1 MGESAM
7 AITLQRETFFCK
19 FYCKK
24 IDFKCMIIF
33 REMIPL
39 KVTHVETDKTYI
51 AFNCISK
58 GI

>member
-1 MGESAM
+1 
-7 AITLQRETFFCK
+7 
-19 FYCKK
+19 
-24 IDFKCMIIF
+24 MIIHVF

>member
-1 MGESAM
+1 
-7 AITLQRETFFCK
+7 
-19 FYCKK
+19 
-24 IDFKCMIIF
+24 MIIF

-51 AFNCISK
+51 AFNWISK